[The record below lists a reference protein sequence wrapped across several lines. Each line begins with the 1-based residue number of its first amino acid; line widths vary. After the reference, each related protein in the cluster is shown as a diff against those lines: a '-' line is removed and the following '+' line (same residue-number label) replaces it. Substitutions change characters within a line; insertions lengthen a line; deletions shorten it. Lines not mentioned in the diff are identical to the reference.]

1 MEKVRAG
8 KYVDFREM
16 LPDNVALLEQLSTLG
31 NSNPAPTTARL
42 RELKDPLSWVFCFM
56 YYIAASSSDPLT
68 QQLAAYGQI
77 VVHLCQKHGGS
88 GWLAYDRLF
97 RLQKAAGVTTSWEE
111 INPSIMAATVLGG
124 GSSATAS

>member
-1 MEKVRAG
+1 VTSGALPPIPAKIMEKVRAG

-56 YYIAASSSDPLT
+56 YYIIDSTERDW
-68 QQLAAYGQI
+68 QLVA
-77 VVHLCQKHGGS
+77 H
-88 GWLAYDRLF
+88 
-97 RLQKAAGVTTSWEE
+97 VTCMFV
-111 INPSIMAATVLGG
+111 IMT
-124 GSSATAS
+124 